1 TTPLLLVGGGA
12 RGRAWQE
19 TVRRLSGRSVRVPE
33 AKELVA
39 LGAAAQAAGLL
50 TGEDPAAVARR
61 WDTAAGPVLDA
72 VERDDAT
79 LARIS
84 GVLSDA
90 APLLER
96 APEDR

>member
-1 TTPLLLVGGGA
+1 
-12 RGRAWQE
+12 
-19 TVRRLSGRSVRVPE
+19 
-33 AKELVA
+33 VA

-61 WDTAAGPVLDA
+61 WNTAAGPVLEA
-72 VERDDAT
+72 VEPDRAALD
-79 LARIS
+79 RIS

-96 APEDR
+96 ATDAH

>member
-1 TTPLLLVGGGA
+1 M
-12 RGRAWQE
+12 Q
-19 TVRRLSGRSVRVPE
+19 VPE

-61 WDTAAGPVLDA
+61 WDTTRGPVLEA
-72 VERDDAT
+72 VERDEET
-79 LARIS
+79 LTRIS
-84 GVLSDA
+84 RVLSDA

-96 APEDR
+96 GPEGD

>member
-1 TTPLLLVGGGA
+1 M
-12 RGRAWQE
+12 Q
-19 TVRRLSGRSVRVPE
+19 VPE
-33 AKELVA
+33 ARELVA

-61 WDTAAGPVLDA
+61 WDTAAGPVLEA
-72 VERDDAT
+72 VERDEET
-79 LARIS
+79 LARIA

-96 APEDR
+96 GPDTA

>member
-1 TTPLLLVGGGA
+1 MPLLLIGGGA
-12 RGRAWQE
+12 RGTAWQQ
-19 TVRRLSGRSVRVPE
+19 TVRRLSGRPVQLPE

-50 TGEDPAAVARR
+50 TGEDPASVARR
-61 WDTAAGPVLDA
+61 WNTAAGPVLEA
-72 VERDDAT
+72 VERDEET
-79 LARIS
+79 LARIA

-96 APEDR
+96 STESS

>member
-1 TTPLLLVGGGA
+1 M
-12 RGRAWQE
+12 
-19 TVRRLSGRSVRVPE
+19 PE

-61 WDTAAGPVLDA
+61 WGTAHGPVLDA
-72 VERDDAT
+72 VDRDEET
-79 LARIS
+79 LARIA

-96 APEDR
+96 EPNKD

>member
-1 TTPLLLVGGGA
+1 M
-12 RGRAWQE
+12 Q
-19 TVRRLSGRSVRVPE
+19 VPE

-72 VERDDAT
+72 VERDEET
-79 LARIS
+79 LARIA

-90 APLLER
+90 AAAAGAGAHEHPT
-96 APEDR
+96 EDWRQA